1 MPEINSKYYA
11 ELWKQE
17 LKEEIKEL
25 KSTPSLTIIIGK
37 DYYPP
42 SKIYVNNKLKVA
54 KELGIKTNLIEIEWE
69 NKTKEELTRE
79 LQNELNICYI
89 EGGSVIIQDPFPLI
103 SQKTISEMLE
113 DYYMLDVDGFS
124 QTQKY
129 LLSENNRNALVPCT
143 ALGVIKL
150 LKYVHGEDLTSKSI
164 SIFSRSN
171 LIGKPLLQ
179 LALNENMTPTVLHS
193 KSHQHSKCMAFASD
207 IIVTGCGKRKLFN
220 SDDIMNSKAS
230 IVDCSMDKIEG
241 IKGVGDCDKEDVL
254 EYFPKVDIASGYNHT
269 GLFTVLALMN
279 NVIKAHKINSKEY
292 NYEIYKNIN

>member
-17 LKEEIKEL
+17 LKEEIKGL
-25 KSTPSLTIIIGK
+25 KTTPSLTIIIGQ

-54 KELGIKTNLIEIEWE
+54 NELGIKTNLIEIEWE
-69 NKTKEELTRE
+69 NKTREELVRE
-79 LQNELNICYI
+79 LQYQLNICYV
-89 EGGSVIIQDPFPLI
+89 EGSLVIIQDPFPLI
-103 SQKTISEMLE
+103 SQKTIGEILE
-113 DYYMLDVDGFS
+113 DYYMLDIDGFS
-124 QTQKY
+124 KPQKY
-129 LLSENNRNALVPCT
+129 LLSENSPNALIPCT

-150 LKYVHGEDLTSKSI
+150 LKYVHGEDLTGKSI

-207 IIVTGCGKRKLFN
+207 IVVTGCGQRKLFN
-220 SDDIMNSKAS
+220 SDDIMNSKIC
-230 IVDCSMDKIEG
+230 IVDCSMDKVDG
-241 IKGVGDCDKEDVL
+241 VKGVGDCDKEDIL
-254 EYFPKVDIASGYNHT
+254 ERFPKVNIASGYGHS
-269 GLFTVLALMN
+269 GLFTVLALMS
-279 NVIKAHKINSKEY
+279 NVIKAHKINTEY
-292 NYEIYKNIN
+292 YK

>member
-1 MPEINSKYYA
+1 MSEINSKYYA

-42 SKIYVNNKLKVA
+42 SKVYVNNKLKVA

-69 NKTKEELTRE
+69 NKTKEELIRE

-103 SQKTISEMLE
+103 SQKTIGEMLE

-124 QTQKY
+124 RTQKY
-129 LLSENNRNALVPCT
+129 LLSENNHNALVPCT

-150 LKYVHGEDLTSKSI
+150 LKYVHGVDLTSKSI
-164 SIFSRSN
+164 SIINRSN
-171 LIGKPLLQ
+171 LIGKPLFQ
-179 LALNENMTPTVLHS
+179 LALNENMTPTILHS
-193 KSHQHSKCMAFASD
+193 KSKTIDVFEAFGKD
-207 IIVTGCGKRKLFN
+207 IIVTGCGKRKYFDSYVVN
-220 SDDIMNSKAS
+220 NPKAT
-230 IVDCSMDKIEG
+230 IVDCSMDKVEG
-241 IKGVGDCDKEDVL
+241 IKGVGDCDKEDIL
-254 EYFPKVDIASGYNHT
+254 EYFPKINIASGYNHT
-269 GLFTVLALMN
+269 GIFTVLALMN
-279 NVIKAHKINSKEY
+279 NVIKAHKLNSKEY
-292 NYEIYKNIN
+292 NYEIYKRIN

>member
-17 LKEEIKEL
+17 LKEEIKGL
-25 KSTPSLTIIIGK
+25 KTTPSLTIIIGK

-69 NKTKEELTRE
+69 NKTKEELIRE
-79 LQNELNICYI
+79 IRRCLFDCYMS
-89 EGGSVIIQDPFPLI
+89 GDSVIVQDPFPLI
-103 SQKTISEMLE
+103 SQKKISEMLE
-113 DYYMLDVDGFS
+113 SYHMLDVDGFS
-124 QTQKY
+124 RTQKY
-129 LLSENNRNALVPCT
+129 LLAENSPNALIPCT

-150 LKYVHGEDLTSKSI
+150 LKYIHGEDLAGKSI

-193 KSHQHSKCMAFASD
+193 KSHTHSKCMAFTSD

-220 SDDIMNSKAS
+220 SDDVMNSKAC
-230 IVDCSMDKIEG
+230 IIDCSMDKVEG
-241 IKGVGDCDKEDVL
+241 IKGVGDCDKEDIL
-254 EYFPKVDIASGYNHT
+254 EHFPKVNIASGYGNS
-269 GLFTVLALMN
+269 GLFTVLALMS
-279 NVIKAHKINSKEY
+279 NVIKCHKIMRGDFNVKE
-292 NYEIYKNIN
+292 NK

>member
-25 KSTPSLTIIIGK
+25 KITPSLTIIIAK

-54 KELGIKTNLIEIEWE
+54 KELGIKTNLIEIEWKD
-69 NKTKEELTRE
+69 KTKEELILE
-79 LQNELNICYI
+79 LQNKIYICYI
-89 EGGSVIIQDPFPLI
+89 KGGSVIIQDPFPLI
-103 SQKTISEMLE
+103 SQKTIGEILE
-113 DYYMLDVDGFS
+113 NYYMLDIDGFS
-124 QTQKY
+124 RTQKY
-129 LLSENNRNALVPCT
+129 LLSENNPNALVPCT

-150 LKYVHGEDLTSKSI
+150 LKYVHGDLTSKSI

-179 LALNENMTPTVLHS
+179 LAINENMTPTVLHS
-193 KSHQHSKCMAFASD
+193 KSHPSTKCMAFASD

-220 SDDIMNSKAS
+220 SDDIMNSKVC
-230 IVDCSMDKIEG
+230 IIDCSMDKVEG
-241 IKGVGDCDKEDVL
+241 VKGVGDCDKEDIL

-269 GLFTVLALMN
+269 GLFTVLALMS
-279 NVIKAHKINSKEY
+279 NVIKAHKINTEY
-292 NYEIYKNIN
+292 YK

>member
-25 KSTPSLTIIIGK
+25 TITPSLTIIIGK
-37 DYYPP
+37 EYYPP

-54 KELGIKTNLIEIEWE
+54 KELGIKTNLIKIEWE
-69 NKTKEELTRE
+69 AKDKETLIMELKTHLFNCYLKESS
-79 LQNELNICYI
+79 I
-89 EGGSVIIQDPFPLI
+89 IIQDPFPLI
-103 SQKTISEMLE
+103 PQETIGEMLE
-113 DYYMLDVDGFS
+113 DCYMLDVDGFS
-124 QTQKY
+124 RTQKH
-129 LLSENNRNALVPCT
+129 LLSENNHNALVPCT

-150 LKYVHGEDLTSKSI
+150 LKYVHGDLTSKSI

-193 KSHQHSKCMAFASD
+193 KSHQHSKCIAFASD

-220 SDDIMNSKAS
+220 SVDIMNSKAT
-230 IVDCSMDKIEG
+230 IVDCSMDKVEG
-241 IKGVGDCDKEDVL
+241 IKGVGDCDKEDIL
-254 EYFPKVDIASGYNHT
+254 EHFPKVSIASGYNHT
-269 GLFTVLALMN
+269 GLFTVLALMS

-292 NYEIYKNIN
+292 NYEIYKSTN